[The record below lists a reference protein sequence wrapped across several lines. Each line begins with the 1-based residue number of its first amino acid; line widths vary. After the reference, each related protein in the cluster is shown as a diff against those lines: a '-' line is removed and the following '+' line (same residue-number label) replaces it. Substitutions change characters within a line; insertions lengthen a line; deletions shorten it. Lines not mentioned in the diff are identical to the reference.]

1 VQRMEQE
8 GEWGGAPEIAVC
20 AQMAGVDIWVYQPCS
35 TGFELVAPFTGN
47 QNSSSRKTH
56 HKNLLRI
63 MSDPTQAALRTF
75 CLVCFALLPFTATIG
90 AQDHDNTSELT
101 YSQSD
106 NNDAQEPLVAVSK
119 RSVDP
124 YDPLLTNDF
133 LYDDEEKRAKYFLGK
148 RGGNNKY
155 FLGKRGWGFRTSSEM
170 DRSNEPSLRRRA
182 KYFLGKRSEDG
193 LNDMYADEEEKRAKY
208 FLGKRAK
215 YFLGKRDGDKR
226 MKYFLGK
233 RSDEDD
239 DQLDELIKRA
249 KYFLGKRAGQPKRA
263 KYFLGKRE
271 SEEEDE
277 EGEEGEEE
285 EDDPDFDPAKAKPG
299 QQECKQQ

>member
-1 VQRMEQE
+1 
-8 GEWGGAPEIAVC
+8 
-20 AQMAGVDIWVYQPCS
+20 
-35 TGFELVAPFTGN
+35 
-47 QNSSSRKTH
+47 
-56 HKNLLRI
+56 

-101 YSQSD
+101 DSQSD

-277 EGEEGEEE
+277 EDRKRAKYFLGKRTAEDGDKRAKYFLGKRTVADDEKRAKYFLGKRSLADNDSLLEE
-285 EDDPDFDPAKAKPG
+285 
-299 QQECKQQ
+299 

>member
-1 VQRMEQE
+1 
-8 GEWGGAPEIAVC
+8 
-20 AQMAGVDIWVYQPCS
+20 
-35 TGFELVAPFTGN
+35 
-47 QNSSSRKTH
+47 
-56 HKNLLRI
+56 

-75 CLVCFALLPFTATIG
+75 CLVCFALLPFTASIG
-90 AQDHDNTSELT
+90 AQDNENPSNSELT
-101 YSQSD
+101 DSKSD
-106 NNDAQEPLVAVSK
+106 TGTHENVVAVSK

-124 YDPLLTNDF
+124 YDSLLTDDDF

-170 DRSNEPSLRRRA
+170 DRSNEPSMRRRA
-182 KYFLGKRSEDG
+182 KYFLGKRSDDS
-193 LNDMYADEEEKRAKY
+193 LDDVYADEEEKRAKY

-233 RSDEDD
+233 RSGDKD

-271 SEEEDE
+271 SEEEEEDRKRAKYFLGKRTVEDDE
-277 EGEEGEEE
+277 EKRAKYFLGKRTVEDEEKRAKYFLGKRSLADNDSSIEE
-285 EDDPDFDPAKAKPG
+285 
-299 QQECKQQ
+299 